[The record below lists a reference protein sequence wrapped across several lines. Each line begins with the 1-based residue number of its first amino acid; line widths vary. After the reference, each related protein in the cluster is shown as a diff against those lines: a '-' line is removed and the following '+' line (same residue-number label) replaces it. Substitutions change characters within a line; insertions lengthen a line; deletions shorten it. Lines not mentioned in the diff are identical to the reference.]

1 MRKPCDLKQLALM
14 EQCLSKIKSDEKR
27 RFRFLQLE
35 HEAQLMIYKINAL
48 RVSGSDN
55 HFIDQ
60 LLETFEEMSMQ
71 LQRLKKTV
79 EEMKELEDKYTVCH
93 LSLKKVF
100 LIIG

>member
-1 MRKPCDLKQLALM
+1 MRKLCDLKQLTLM
-14 EQCLSKIKSDEKR
+14 EQYLSKIKSDEKR

-35 HEAQLMIYKINAL
+35 HEAQLTIYKINAL

-60 LLETFEEMSMQ
+60 LLETIEEMGIQ

-79 EEMKELEDKYTVCH
+79 EEMKELEDKYVRAIDKLMYYH
-93 LSLKKVF
+93 QNS
-100 LIIG
+100 

>member
-1 MRKPCDLKQLALM
+1 
-14 EQCLSKIKSDEKR
+14 
-27 RFRFLQLE
+27 
-35 HEAQLMIYKINAL
+35 MIYKVNAL

-79 EEMKELEDKYTVCH
+79 EEMKELEDKYVRAIDELMYYH
-93 LSLKKVF
+93 QNS
-100 LIIG
+100 